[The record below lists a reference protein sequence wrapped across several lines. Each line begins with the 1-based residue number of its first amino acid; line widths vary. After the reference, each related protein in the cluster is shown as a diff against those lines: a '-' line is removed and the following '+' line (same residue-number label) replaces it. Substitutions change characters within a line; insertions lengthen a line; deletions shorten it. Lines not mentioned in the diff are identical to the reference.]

1 MQLTG
6 PPARK
11 MSKILA
17 AVLAVLLTAAFISV
31 SSPVEAA
38 PGSQDRLKEIQKQL
52 ESVRSNRKQL
62 AGEKDKLSGELAYLE
77 KRSAEQLALYGEA
90 LEQKESALMVL
101 EMNQAAADQ
110 AQLDYENKVRQYEE
124 RVAQMYAWNRQSMIE
139 ILLCSESLQGFFTTL
154 RFMKLVTE
162 ADEQALA
169 ELEEASA
176 LADQLAHDAEI
187 QYEEMAALVREA
199 DEVMDAIKK
208 QVSMTREELKK
219 VSNSLEISRQK
230 EAQLAR
236 DVQAAQQAAQQAAKP
251 PAPSTS
257 QTVATHVGTAGF
269 IWPIPG
275 QHGISS
281 HFGYRAKYGRY
292 HYGTDVMAPRGTKV
306 VAAAN
311 GVVTFASTGWNDGY
325 GTVVMI
331 DHGNGYQ
338 TRYAHLSGL
347 NCRMGQSV
355 SAGQVI
361 GYSGN
366 SGNSTGPHLHFE
378 IRMNGT
384 PHNPMNYF
392 KRTG

>member
-1 MQLTG
+1 MHFHRLTTG
-6 PPARK
+6 KTFRLFSALLALILL
-11 MSKILA
+11 MSPLWVQSPGVSA
-17 AVLAVLLTAAFISV
+17 ASG
-31 SSPVEAA
+31 S
-38 PGSQDRLKEIQKQL
+38 SQDKLKEIQKQL
-52 ESVRSNRKQL
+52 DSVRSSRKQL
-62 AGEKDKLSGELAYLE
+62 AGEKDKLSGDLAYLE
-77 KRSAEQLALYGEA
+77 KRTQEQRAVYDSA
-90 LEQKESALMVL
+90 LEQKEAALMVL
-101 EMNQAAADQ
+101 EMNQTASIR
-110 AQLDYENKVRQYEE
+110 AQEDYEAKVGEYQE
-124 RVAQMYAWNRQSMIE
+124 RVAQMYAWNRQSMISM
-139 ILLCSESLQGFFTTL
+139 LLTSDSLQGFFTTL

-162 ADEQALA
+162 ADEQALV

-176 LADQLAHDAEI
+176 LAEQLAHDAEL
-187 QYEEMAALVREA
+187 QYEEMCALVREA
-199 DEVMDAIKK
+199 DAAMNEIRQQA
-208 QVSMTREELKK
+208 SMTREQLSK
-219 VSNSLEISRQK
+219 VSSSLEISRQK
-230 EAQLAR
+230 EAQLSR
-236 DVQAAQQAAQQAAKP
+236 DAQAAQQKPATPSAP
-251 PAPSTS
+251 PA
-257 QTVATHVGTAGF
+257 QTVAAHVGTAGF

-311 GVVTFASTGWNDGY
+311 GIVTFASSGWNDGY

-338 TRYAHLSGL
+338 TRYAHLNGL

-366 SGNSTGPHLHFE
+366 TGNSTGPHLHFE

-392 KRTG
+392 KKSG